1 MDISFD
7 LLNTKMVGSMYGRRT
22 AYNVIHQEDIR
33 MHQQQLIYLNDDDK
47 MIRFASRSAPQRETS
62 PINLTLLPSSGESS

>member
-47 MIRFASRSAPQRETS
+47 MIRFASR
-62 PINLTLLPSSGESS
+62 